1 MANMTGLSMKSL
13 NIQGGKMD
21 KGEEQNVENK
31 TELSEAVMQ
40 ARIEEFLGL

>member
-1 MANMTGLSMKSL
+1 MN
-13 NIQGGKMD
+13 
-21 KGEEQNVENK
+21 EEQSSSKHEEK

>member
-1 MANMTGLSMKSL
+1 MTGLNMKSL
-13 NIQGGKMD
+13 NIQGGRMEKS
-21 KGEEQNVENK
+21 EEQNVANK